1 MKFTRMSILVAASL
15 LIAGLPLRAQTNA
28 GSITGIVQDPQGA
41 VIPNAKVSLT
51 NSAQGAGSVRSVT
64 TSQGGEYVLAP
75 VLPGNYVVTVEA
87 PGFKKYTQSGI
98 SIDVNDKL
106 GLPPI
111 VLQVGGTEE
120 SVTVEA
126 NAVQLQTVT
135 AERAGVVNGKQIV
148 DIALNGRNFNNLIRT
163 VPGAAADGTLSINGQ
178 RTDQGNFTVD
188 GQTVVD
194 TGVNVQTGFGYRISV
209 DAMAEFKVSSNAMS
223 AEFGRN
229 SGAQVQVVTKSGST
243 SFHGGGYWFK
253 RGEFMNANTFVN
265 NAGPVLNNNGVLAAP
280 FPIYRFMT
288 AGYDIGGPIYIPG
301 KFNTHKDKLFFF
313 LSQEW
318 NRQTTPNAARQI
330 TVPTALERTGNF
342 SQTKDA
348 GGAPVVIYDP
358 LTRSASAPQG
368 LQFPGNM
375 IPATRFSPY
384 GPPILNFLPLPNI
397 SGTASYNYQSQAVS
411 VSPQF
416 DEVYR
421 VDYNVNDKWRVF
433 GRFLR
438 SHNTQNNPYGRG
450 DSANSLALSALPA
463 PTFAW
468 PNFTFNVATVIN
480 PTLTNEFQYGY
491 TKNGI
496 PGAVP
501 PATSP
506 YYRSVSNIN
515 IPLLYPNADPTG
527 LVPNFGFAG
536 VPGPSFL
543 GAPLSLVSQFNGL
556 PYANANPLY
565 HFSDNMTKVRGNHT
579 IKAGIYLEHAIKTE
593 SAFGDVNSTIA
604 FGRDPANPGD
614 TNWAF
619 SNALLGNFQ
628 SYTQFSRYPVGDY
641 PTHNIEWYLQDSW
654 KVSPKLTFNYG
665 LRLNLI
671 PPGFQQKD
679 QVANF
684 LPSAYN
690 PATAPRLFQPALVG
704 GQRMAVD
711 PTTGQTLAP
720 AFIGFIVPGSGDVN
734 DGNVLAGVNGTP
746 RGLMDS
752 RGVQWGPRI
761 GLAYAIDPKTV
772 FRMGGGVFYER
783 IVAGQIRTQAT
794 DPPFVRQPQLLYG
807 NIGSIAASA
816 ATAQSPVSAS
826 GISPDG
832 HIPTVYNYSAGIQRE
847 LPLKILLDVSYVG
860 SESRHLVLL
869 VPFNDAPFGSAW
881 LPQNQD
887 PTLTP
892 KFDGTTTKL
901 VNLYRPYIG
910 YVGPNTSSFSN
921 YGYINNFGG
930 SSNYNALQISVNRR
944 AGRGLNIGMQY
955 SWSKALGTASCS
967 FGAGP
972 CGITPGILRQVD
984 YGPLTFDRTQ
994 QMTFNYVYDIPE
1006 LARKGSMLDHA
1017 AIRQVVNGW
1026 QLSGLTSLSGG
1037 APVNV
1042 SYSVTGVASTLLN
1055 REITGSEDVAPRVVM
1070 TCNPNLSGGDRSLYA
1085 FINTSCFAPAQKG
1098 SVGADSGINR
1108 LRGPGLA
1115 NWDMSLFKNIAWGK
1129 DSQERI
1135 QLRLEAYNAPN
1146 HTEWASFNSTLQF
1159 SPTGQIINLPAAMGG
1174 AGGRY
1179 GFGALNAIRANSQ
1192 RILQIAAKFN
1202 F

>member
-1 MKFTRMSILVAASL
+1 M
-15 LIAGLPLRAQTNA
+15 
-28 GSITGIVQDPQGA
+28 
-41 VIPNAKVSLT
+41 
-51 NSAQGAGSVRSVT
+51 
-64 TSQGGEYVLAP
+64 LAP

-98 SIDVNDKL
+98 TIDVNDKL
-106 GLPPI
+106 GLPPV
-111 VLQVGGTEE
+111 VLQVGGTDE

-126 NAVQLQTVT
+126 NTVQLQTVT
-135 AERAGVVNGKQIV
+135 AERAGVVDGKQIV

-163 VPGAAADGTLSINGQ
+163 VPGAAADGTLSVNGQ

-188 GQTVVD
+188 GQSVVD
-194 TGVNVQTGFGYRISV
+194 TGVYVQTGFGYRISV

-229 SGAQVQVVTKSGST
+229 SGAQVQVVTKSGSS
-243 SFHGGGYWFK
+243 SFHGGGYYFR

-265 NAGPVLNNNGVLAAP
+265 NATPVPNNNGIPAAP
-280 FPIYRFMT
+280 FPIYRYKTF
-288 AGYDIGGPIYIPG
+288 GYDVGGPIYIPG
-301 KFNTHKDKLFFF
+301 KFNTSKQKLFFF
-313 LSQEW
+313 LSHEF
-318 NRQTTPNAARQI
+318 NRQTTPNAAKQL

-342 SQTKDA
+342 SLTKDA
-348 GGAPVVIYDP
+348 SGTPVPIYDP
-358 LTRSASAPQG
+358 LTRSATNPQG
-368 LQFPGNM
+368 LQFPGN
-375 IPATRFSPY
+375 IVPSTRFSPY
-384 GPPILNFLPLPNI
+384 GPPILNYLPLPNI
-397 SGTASYNYQSQAVS
+397 SGNASYNYQSQAVS

-421 VDYNVNDKWRVF
+421 IDYNLSDKWRIF
-433 GRFLR
+433 GRVLR

-450 DSANSLALSALPA
+450 DSANILALSALPA
-463 PTFAW
+463 PTFAF
-468 PNFTFNVATVIN
+468 PNATINVATVIK
-480 PTLTNEFQYGY
+480 PTLINEFQYGY

-501 PATSP
+501 PANSP

-515 IPLLYPNADPTG
+515 IPLLFPNADPTG

-536 VPGPSFL
+536 VPGPSLLTSL
-543 GAPLSLVSQFNGL
+543 GLVSQFNGL

-565 HFSDNMTKVRGNHT
+565 HFSDNITKVHGNHSF
-579 IKAGIYLEHAIKTE
+579 KAGIYLEHAIKTE

-604 FGRDPANPGD
+604 FGRDAANPGD

-628 SYTQFSRYPVGDY
+628 SYTQFSRYPVGNY
-641 PTHNIEWYLQDSW
+641 PTHNIEWYVQDSW
-654 KVSPKLTFNYG
+654 KVTPKLTVNYG
-665 LRLNLI
+665 VRLNLI
-671 PPGFQQKD
+671 PPGFQQAN
-679 QVANF
+679 QIANF

-690 PATAPRLFQPALVG
+690 PATAPRLFQPGIVN

-711 PTTGQTLAP
+711 TTTGQVLAAP
-720 AFIGFIVPGSGDVN
+720 FIGFIVPGSGDVN
-734 DGNVLAGVNGTP
+734 DGNVLAGVNGEP
-746 RGLMDS
+746 RGLMQS
-752 RGVQWGPRI
+752 RGVQWGPRL
-761 GLAYAIDPKTV
+761 GLAYAINPKTV

-807 NIGSIAASA
+807 NVASIAASA

-826 GISPDG
+826 SISPDG

-847 LPLKILLDVSYVG
+847 LPIKVLLDVSFVG
-860 SESRHLVLL
+860 SQSRHLVML
-869 VPFNDAPFGSAW
+869 VPFNDLPFGSAW

-887 PTLTP
+887 PTLGTP
-892 KFDGTTTKL
+892 KFDGTTTL
-901 VNLYRPYIG
+901 PANLYRPYIG

-930 SSNYNALQISVNRR
+930 SSNYNALQISANRR
-944 AGRGLNIGMQY
+944 IGKGLNIGGQY

-972 CGITPGILRQVD
+972 CGITPGNLRQVD

-994 QMTFNYVYDIPE
+994 QATFNYVYDFPE
-1006 LARKGSMLDHA
+1006 LSKANSMLNNA
-1017 AIRQVVNGW
+1017 ATRLVLNGW

-1042 SYSVTGVASTLLN
+1042 TYSYSCPAGSNPSLCPSGAPALN
-1055 REITGSEDVAPRVVM
+1055 RLITGSEDVAPRVVM
-1070 TCNPNLSGGDRSLYA
+1070 TCNPNLSWGDRSITR

-1098 SVGADSGINR
+1098 SVGADSGFDR

-1115 NWDMSLFKNIAWGK
+1115 NWDMSLFKNVSWGS
-1129 DSQERI
+1129 DHVQRV

-1159 SPTGQIINLPAAMGG
+1159 NQAGQIVNLPSSSGG
-1174 AGGRY
+1174 TGGRY

-1192 RILQIAAKFN
+1192 RILQIAVKYAF
-1202 F
+1202 